1 MGFLGWFDGNV
12 PCGME
17 IKQVYGVL
25 FSKDGRIM
33 LLIDGDNIS
42 LPGGHPE
49 YCDKTIEDTLR
60 RETLEEVNI
69 SIENPQLLGYQSV
82 DEEDG
87 TPIFAQVRMTAL
99 INEVGV
105 IIPDIDN
112 GKTYKRFLVS
122 PQKAIELLNWGEI
135 GKKMIFSALR
145 TAGKKF
151 GIIKFNEK
159 SEYI

>member
-33 LLIDGDNIS
+33 LLVDGDKIS

-49 YCDKTIEDTLR
+49 YCDKNIEDTLR

-87 TPIFAQVRMTAL
+87 TQIFAQVRMTAL
-99 INEVGV
+99 INNVGV

-112 GKTYKRFLVS
+112 GKVYKRLLVS
-122 PQKAIELLNWGEI
+122 PKKAIELLNWGEI
-135 GKKMIFSALR
+135 GEKMIISALR
-145 TAGKKF
+145 TACKKF
-151 GIIKFNEK
+151 EIIKFNDE